1 MTTELSTQATP
12 RRFIEPM
19 NSMAVGDAIE
29 RFRAPTSRTYKVQIL
44 RPFGVHS
51 RRSYSSTITL
61 PIGQAYLAGML
72 DEAGYAV
79 GIIDAIGED
88 LEGIRVSQ
96 DGRYRLQGLSSEAII
111 NRIDQDTD
119 VLGVSLMFSQEWP
132 PQRDLIMEIRSAF
145 PNLTIVVGGEHATAL
160 PEHVLNTCPAVD
172 YLVRGEGELTFLEL
186 VSALAYAEDPTNVGG
201 VYFLDESGT
210 LVNGGLSRR
219 IADVDNIPRPAWH
232 LLDVEDYFVENWTM
246 GVSFGRNMPILAT
259 RGCPYQCTFCSNP
272 FMWTTRYLMRNPAS
286 VVDEIEDL
294 MQTYDVK
301 SIDFADLTAIVKI
314 EWILEFCDELH
325 RRSINVIWQL
335 PSGTRSEALDE
346 ETLTAIRKSGCSF
359 LTYAPESASQE
370 TLDMIKKR
378 LKISRLTESVQ
389 NAVDVGHSVKINLII
404 GFPHETRRMILQTLR
419 FVWRMATRGVHDC
432 NVAIFTP
439 YPGSE
444 LYDELRDENK
454 IGSLDDQYFH
464 DLLIQ
469 FDFTMMKSYCNN
481 VPGWELAIYRFLAM
495 ALFYLISY
503 GSHPNRLFRLVRS
516 LLSKDFQAHNIF
528 EQRVYDYLVRARLL
542 KRSST

>member
-1 MTTELSTQATP
+1 M
-12 RRFIEPM
+12 EPM
-19 NSMAVGDAIE
+19 NSMTVEDAID
-29 RFRAPTSRTYKVQIL
+29 RFSAPSSRNYKIQIL
-44 RPFGVHS
+44 RPFGVYS

-72 DEAGYAV
+72 ESAGYAV

-88 LEGIRVSQ
+88 LEGVRVSQ
-96 DGRYRLQGLSSEAII
+96 DGHYRIQGLSSEKII
-111 NRIDQDTD
+111 SRIDEDTE
-119 VLGVSLMFSQEWP
+119 VLGISLMFSQEWP
-132 PQRDLIMEIRSAF
+132 PQRDLITEIRSVF

-160 PEHVLNTCPAVD
+160 PEHVLENCPAID

-186 VSALAYAEDPTNVGG
+186 VSALANAEDPTNVAG
-201 VYFLDESGT
+201 VYSLDESGT
-210 LVNGGLSRR
+210 LINSGLSRR

-232 LLDVEDYFVENWTM
+232 LLNVEDYFVGNWTM
-246 GVSFGRNMPILAT
+246 GISFGRNMPILAT

-272 FMWTTRYLMRNPAS
+272 FMWTTRYLMRDPSS

-301 SIDFADLTAIVKI
+301 SIDFADLTAIVKK
-314 EWILEFCDELH
+314 EWILAFCKELH
-325 RRSINVIWQL
+325 SRSINVVWQL
-335 PSGTRSEALDE
+335 PSGTRSEALDH
-346 ETLTAIRKSGCSF
+346 ETLTAILESGCSF

-389 NAVDVGHSVKINLII
+389 TAVDVGHSVKINLII
-404 GFPHETRRMILQTLR
+404 GFPHETRRMILQTLL
-419 FVWRMATRGVHDC
+419 FVWRMAARGVHDC

-444 LYDELRDENK
+444 LYDELRAK
-454 IGSLDDQYFH
+454 KQIGSLNDQYFH

-469 FDFTMMKSYCNN
+469 FDFKMMISYCDN
-481 VPGWELAIYRFLAM
+481 VPGWELADQRFLAM
-495 ALFYLISY
+495 GLFYAISY
-503 GSHPNRLFRLVRS
+503 GRHPTRLIRLIRS
-516 LLSKDFQAHNIF
+516 LLSKDFQAHNVF